1 MSSSL
6 YDDKPPPPPLRFSS
20 SSSSR
25 EQSFV
30 DLKPLPREPGES
42 LGGFFGGSAIQPA
55 NGKKA
60 KKSKTFGS
68 KKSKE
73 KDKSSEKPVI
83 SLPSNFE
90 HTVHVGYDP
99 KTGEFTGMPKQW
111 AVLLQNS
118 QISKQEQQQNPQ
130 AVLDALKYYTQA
142 DALHHQKWLQPS
154 NYDSIPTR
162 PILGWNTSNGSS
174 GYGSSASQNFYAL
187 SGNSTSS
194 PSNTVSYSTGS
205 LPHYHHNQISSV
217 SPYATAM
224 CSKPPSGYSYTSSPK
239 VSISSASSQSV
250 TSQQNGY
257 YGVEKTPTAST
268 IGGYPVM
275 GAPMVRK
282 NFPRSSGEDVTDEAP
297 PPIPDRPARTLSI
310 YTKPKEEEDKR
321 DSMLITPGK
330 FGTGLIGGKS
340 ANGSAS
346 TNMRNRRKVS
356 DAEVLQKLRTIVTM
370 GNPDRKYQKVDKI
383 GSGASGSVFTA
394 IEISTGAEVAIKQM
408 NLAQQ
413 PKKELIINEILVM
426 RENKHAN
433 IVNYLD
439 SYLVSDDLW
448 VVMEYL
454 PGGSLTDVVTECQ
467 MEEGMIAAVCREVLQ
482 ALEFLH
488 SRHVIHRDIKSDNI
502 LLGMDGSVKLTD
514 FGFCAQISPEQN
526 KRTTMVGTPYWM
538 APEVVTRKQY
548 GPKVDVWSLG
558 IMAIEMVEGEP
569 PYLNENPLRAI
580 YLIATNGKP
589 DFPSREKLSPAFR
602 DFIDAALEVSVDER
616 FSASELL
623 SHHFLKCAKPLASL
637 YHLIVAAS
645 QS

>member
-1 MSSSL
+1 MSSVH
-6 YDDKPPPPPLRFSS
+6 DEKPPPPPLRYSS
-20 SSSSR
+20 STSNAFR
-25 EQSFV
+25 DQSFV
-30 DLKPLPREPGES
+30 ELKPLPREPMANSEYYGS
-42 LGGFFGGSAIQPA
+42 LPVA
-55 NGKKA
+55 NKKT
-60 KKSKTFGS
+60 KKKTFGG
-68 KKSKE
+68 KKNKE
-73 KDKSSEKPVI
+73 KEKPSDKPVI

-90 HTVHVGYDP
+90 HTIHVGYDP
-99 KTGEFTGMPKQW
+99 ETGEFTGMPPMW
-111 AVLLQNS
+111 AQLLQS
-118 QISKQEQQQNPQ
+118 AQISKQEQQQNPQ

-142 DALHHQKWLQPS
+142 DSSQQKWLQPS
-154 NYDSIPTR
+154 SFEGCSLIHRTNVEQQRQHQQRD
-162 PILGWNTSNGSS
+162 LNTATSLISLYSSSSLHRGHCQNENENGSQGLIHNQHLLTKS
-174 GYGSSASQNFYAL
+174 QPNTYQRGLSASTHTGFPK
-187 SGNSTSS
+187 SGQLASYTLYSTSEH
-194 PSNTVSYSTGS
+194 
-205 LPHYHHNQISSV
+205 L
-217 SPYATAM
+217 
-224 CSKPPSGYSYTSSPK
+224 
-239 VSISSASSQSV
+239 
-250 TSQQNGY
+250 
-257 YGVEKTPTAST
+257 
-268 IGGYPVM
+268 
-275 GAPMVRK
+275 
-282 NFPRSSGEDVTDEAP
+282 SSGSNSNSSHSSSTTDHHSSHPSDYVAPLVHDDDESGDVPA
-297 PPIPDRPARTLSI
+297 PPIPDRPARTISI
-310 YTKPKEEEDKR
+310 YTKPKTDEEKIELC
-321 DSMLITPGK
+321 MNNALITGGH
-330 FGTGLIGGKS
+330 FTTSRSTG
-340 ANGSAS
+340 
-346 TNMRNRRKVS
+346 RRKKIS
-356 DAEVLQKLRTIVTM
+356 DTEVLAKLRTIVTI

-439 SYLVSDDLW
+439 SYLVGDDLW

-454 PGGSLTDVVTECQ
+454 AGGSLTDVVTECQ

-514 FGFCAQISPEQN
+514 FGFCAQISPEQS

-589 DFPSREKLSPAFR
+589 DFPSRETLSPAFR
-602 DFIDAALEVSVDER
+602 DFIDCALEVSVDER
-616 FSASELL
+616 YSASQLL
-623 SHHFLKCAKPLASL
+623 THHFLKCAKPLATL
-637 YHLIVAAS
+637 YHLIIAAKKSIAAS
-645 QS
+645 T

>member
-1 MSSSL
+1 MSSVH
-6 YDDKPPPPPLRFSS
+6 DEKPPPPPLRYSS
-20 SSSSR
+20 STSNAFR
-25 EQSFV
+25 DQSFV
-30 DLKPLPREPGES
+30 ELKPLPREPMSNPEHYGS
-42 LGGFFGGSAIQPA
+42 LPVV
-55 NGKKA
+55 NKKT
-60 KKSKTFGS
+60 KKKTFGG
-68 KKSKE
+68 KKNKE
-73 KDKSSEKPVI
+73 KERTNDKPVI

-90 HTVHVGYDP
+90 HTIHVGYDP
-99 KTGEFTGMPKQW
+99 ETGEFTGMPPMW
-111 AVLLQNS
+111 AQLLQS
-118 QISKQEQQQNPQ
+118 AQISKQEQQQNPQ

-142 DALHHQKWLQPS
+142 DSSQQKWLQPS
-154 NYDSIPTR
+154 SFEGCSLIHRVNVEQQRQQQQRDINAAAHLVSLCSSSSLSHRGNYQNESENEPQG
-162 PILGWNTSNGSS
+162 PIQHRHLLT
-174 GYGSSASQNFYAL
+174 ASQNNTCHRGL
-187 SGNSTSS
+187 STSTHTGLLKS
-194 PSNTVSYSTGS
+194 EQLGSYTLYSTSEHLSSGSNSNSSHSSSNTDQHTSHPTD
-205 LPHYHHNQISSV
+205 
-217 SPYATAM
+217 YAVPAVLDDDE
-224 CSKPPSGYSYTSSPK
+224 SG
-239 VSISSASSQSV
+239 
-250 TSQQNGY
+250 
-257 YGVEKTPTAST
+257 
-268 IGGYPVM
+268 
-275 GAPMVRK
+275 
-282 NFPRSSGEDVTDEAP
+282 DVPA
-297 PPIPDRPARTLSI
+297 PPIPDRPARTISI
-310 YTKPKEEEDKR
+310 YTKPKMDEEKIELC
-321 DSMLITPGK
+321 MNNALITGGH
-330 FGTGLIGGKS
+330 FGLTNRSGG
-340 ANGSAS
+340 
-346 TNMRNRRKVS
+346 RRKKVS
-356 DAEVLQKLRTIVTM
+356 DSEVLAKLRTIVTI

-439 SYLVSDDLW
+439 SYLVGDDLW

-454 PGGSLTDVVTECQ
+454 AGGSLTDVVTECQ

-514 FGFCAQISPEQN
+514 FGFCAQISPEQS

-589 DFPSREKLSPAFR
+589 DFPSRETLSPSFR
-602 DFIDAALEVSVDER
+602 DFIDCALEVSVDER
-616 FSASELL
+616 YSANQLL
-623 SHHFLKCAKPLASL
+623 THHFLKCAKPLATL
-637 YHLIVAAS
+637 YHLIIAAKKSIAAS
-645 QS
+645 T